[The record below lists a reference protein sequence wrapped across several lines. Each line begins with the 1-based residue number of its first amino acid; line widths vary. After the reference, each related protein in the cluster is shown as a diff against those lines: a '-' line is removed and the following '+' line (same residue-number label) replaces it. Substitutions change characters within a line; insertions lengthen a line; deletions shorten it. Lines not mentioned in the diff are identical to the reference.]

1 VCACVAS
8 WSPKVERKREARIRI
23 ICEGECQM
31 YEDQEYLGLR
41 VCSMDDGTRSI
52 ALEAT
57 EDEIHYDRQRHM
69 VDLMYVREERDVLC

>member
-1 VCACVAS
+1 
-8 WSPKVERKREARIRI
+8 
-23 ICEGECQM
+23 M